1 MIHPLLPNQLQK
13 TQETM
18 RMAAE
23 FILRPISR
31 KYDKAEH
38 EPPLEM
44 EQLNQAAAAQKK
56 QTGMTL
62 KSTNFHP
69 AIRFIQTFGSCEWN
83 VSSYC
88 YQRAQCAQIPLFP
101 THRLWLPQSYPQN
114 QKILFLNRY
123 LTSDT
128 VR

>member
-38 EPPLEM
+38 EPPVEM
-44 EQLNQAAAAQKK
+44 EQLNQAAAAQKE
-56 QTGMTL
+56 TGMGDDSVKSMDL
-62 KSTNFHP
+62 KGRN
-69 AIRFIQTFGSCEWN
+69 
-83 VSSYC
+83 
-88 YQRAQCAQIPLFP
+88 
-101 THRLWLPQSYPQN
+101 LWAVISLEQMCWGDVG
-114 QKILFLNRY
+114 LFLARPGTGLGNAAI
-123 LTSDT
+123 SAVGNPDQKS
-128 VR
+128 

>member
-38 EPPLEM
+38 EPPVEM
-44 EQLNQAAAAQKK
+44 EQLNEAAAAQKDAGIGDDSVK
-56 QTGMTL
+56 SMDLKEIVVLMSMACRNSIGLVASILIETG
-62 KSTNFHP
+62 
-69 AIRFIQTFGSCEWN
+69 IRTQMEIGLLLMELMLTW
-83 VSSYC
+83 
-88 YQRAQCAQIPLFP
+88 
-101 THRLWLPQSYPQN
+101 T
-114 QKILFLNRY
+114 ILS
-123 LTSDT
+123 LTYS
-128 VR
+128 

>member
-1 MIHPLLPNQLQK
+1 MIHPLLPNHLQK

-44 EQLNQAAAAQKK
+44 EQLNKAAAAQKK
-56 QTGMTL
+56 KKPEWAMILLSQWIL
-62 KSTNFHP
+62 EEEV
-69 AIRFIQTFGSCEWN
+69 FG
-83 VSSYC
+83 
-88 YQRAQCAQIPLFP
+88 L
-101 THRLWLPQSYPQN
+101 
-114 QKILFLNRY
+114 
-123 LTSDT
+123 
-128 VR
+128 

>member
-44 EQLNQAAAAQKK
+44 EQLNQAAVQLRSEEGISIYRTWAY
-56 QTGMTL
+56 
-62 KSTNFHP
+62 S
-69 AIRFIQTFGSCEWN
+69 
-83 VSSYC
+83 
-88 YQRAQCAQIPLFP
+88 
-101 THRLWLPQSYPQN
+101 
-114 QKILFLNRY
+114 
-123 LTSDT
+123 
-128 VR
+128 

>member
-44 EQLNQAAAAQKK
+44 EQLNHLLQHKK
-56 QTGMTL
+56 
-62 KSTNFHP
+62 KKV
-69 AIRFIQTFGSCEWN
+69 A
-83 VSSYC
+83 
-88 YQRAQCAQIPLFP
+88 
-101 THRLWLPQSYPQN
+101 
-114 QKILFLNRY
+114 
-123 LTSDT
+123 
-128 VR
+128 

>member
-56 QTGMTL
+56 ETGMGNDSV
-62 KSTNFHP
+62 KSMDLGGRN
-69 AIRFIQTFGSCEWN
+69 
-83 VSSYC
+83 
-88 YQRAQCAQIPLFP
+88 
-101 THRLWLPQSYPQN
+101 LWAVISLEQMCWGDVG
-114 QKILFLNRY
+114 LFLSETRNWIRQCCHHGGGRTQTKKLY
-123 LTSDT
+123 GEKDGLQWQ
-128 VR
+128 

>member
-1 MIHPLLPNQLQK
+1 
-13 TQETM
+13 M

-56 QTGMTL
+56 ESGVGDD
-62 KSTNFHP
+62 SVNP
-69 AIRFIQTFGSCEWN
+69 WICAEE
-83 VSSYC
+83 VSG
-88 YQRAQCAQIPLFP
+88 L
-101 THRLWLPQSYPQN
+101 
-114 QKILFLNRY
+114 LFL
-123 LTSDT
+123 
-128 VR
+128 

>member
-56 QTGMTL
+56 KAEWAMTL
-62 KSTNFHP
+62 LNQWIW
-69 AIRFIQTFGSCEWN
+69 AEEVFGLLS
-83 VSSYC
+83 
-88 YQRAQCAQIPLFP
+88 L
-101 THRLWLPQSYPQN
+101 
-114 QKILFLNRY
+114 
-123 LTSDT
+123 
-128 VR
+128 

>member
-44 EQLNQAAAAQKK
+44 EQLNQAAVAQKK
-56 QTGMTL
+56 ESGVSDDSA
-62 KSTNFHP
+62 KSMDLGGRN
-69 AIRFIQTFGSCEWN
+69 
-83 VSSYC
+83 
-88 YQRAQCAQIPLFP
+88 
-101 THRLWLPQSYPQN
+101 LWAVISLEQMCWGDVG
-114 QKILFLNRY
+114 LFLARPGTG
-123 LTSDT
+123 LGLSLIHI
-128 VR
+128 

>member
-1 MIHPLLPNQLQK
+1 MIHPLLPDQLQK

-38 EPPLEM
+38 EPPIEM

-56 QTGMTL
+56 ETGVGDDSV
-62 KSTNFHP
+62 KSMDLTGRN
-69 AIRFIQTFGSCEWN
+69 
-83 VSSYC
+83 
-88 YQRAQCAQIPLFP
+88 
-101 THRLWLPQSYPQN
+101 LWAVISLEQMCWGDVG
-114 QKILFLNRY
+114 LFLARPGTG
-123 LTSDT
+123 LGLSLIHI
-128 VR
+128 

>member
-1 MIHPLLPNQLQK
+1 MSLKLIHPLLPNQLQK

-56 QTGMTL
+56 ESGAVSYTHLTL
-62 KSTNFHP
+62 
-69 AIRFIQTFGSCEWN
+69 
-83 VSSYC
+83 
-88 YQRAQCAQIPLFP
+88 P
-101 THRLWLPQSYPQN
+101 TKR
-114 QKILFLNRY
+114 I
-123 LTSDT
+123 
-128 VR
+128 V

>member
-1 MIHPLLPNQLQK
+1 
-13 TQETM
+13 M

-56 QTGMTL
+56 ESGMGDDSVKVNGFGRK
-62 KSTNFHP
+62 KSL
-69 AIRFIQTFGSCEWN
+69 G
-83 VSSYC
+83 C
-88 YQRAQCAQIPLFP
+88 YFFRADVLG
-101 THRLWLPQSYPQN
+101 
-114 QKILFLNRY
+114 
-123 LTSDT
+123 
-128 VR
+128 

>member
-1 MIHPLLPNQLQK
+1 MKEAQEYKMIHPLLPNQLQK

-44 EQLNQAAAAQKK
+44 EQLNKAAAAQKK
-56 QTGMTL
+56 ET
-62 KSTNFHP
+62 
-69 AIRFIQTFGSCEWN
+69 AIADDSQD
-83 VSSYC
+83 SS
-88 YQRAQCAQIPLFP
+88 
-101 THRLWLPQSYPQN
+101 
-114 QKILFLNRY
+114 
-123 LTSDT
+123 
-128 VR
+128 